1 MKPSLKVRQEAERL
15 SLLVALLLV
24 LFTAVL
30 TFRAWAAFERNREE
44 AQITRQVVDGTTA
57 LLASLRDAEAGQ
69 RGFLLTGSDRY
80 LEPYRQALTGIPAN
94 LEALARTEAS
104 RRHPHQLQ
112 RIESLKPLVQDKFCL
127 LYTSRCV

>member
-80 LEPYRQALTGIPAN
+80 LGPYRQALAGIPAN
-94 LEALARTEAS
+94 LAALARAG
-104 RRHPHQLQ
+104 
-112 RIESLKPLVQDKFCL
+112 
-127 LYTSRCV
+127 